1 MNINYQKLF
10 NHINN
15 NRSRYNAEV
24 SFGTLSHY
32 FDAVRS
38 RSQMFPDLRGDF
50 FPYADIF
57 SEGRPAYWSGYFTT
71 RPFYKALARQV
82 ETRLRGAEI
91 LFTVAS
97 NRRPAPGQFVDYG
110 KLVKARRWLA
120 LFQHHDAITGT
131 SKAAVETEGRS
142 SAVILADGSWK

>member
-1 MNINYQKLF
+1 
-10 NHINN
+10 
-15 NRSRYNAEV
+15 
-24 SFGTLSHY
+24 
-32 FDAVRS
+32 
-38 RSQMFPDLRGDF
+38 MFPDLRGDF

-97 NRRPAPGQFVDYG
+97 NRRPAAGQFIDYG

-131 SKAAVETEGRS
+131 SKAAVMEDYGQKLLAALAAAVEIEGRS
-142 SAVILADGSWK
+142 SAVLLADRLTD

>member
-1 MNINYQKLF
+1 
-10 NHINN
+10 
-15 NRSRYNAEV
+15 
-24 SFGTLSHY
+24 
-32 FDAVRS
+32 
-38 RSQMFPDLRGDF
+38 MFPDLRGDF

-97 NRRPAPGQFVDYG
+97 NRRPAAGQFVDYG
-110 KLVKARRWLA
+110 KLVKARRWLV
-120 LFQHHDAITGT
+120 LFEHHDAITGT

>member
-1 MNINYQKLF
+1 MISATSTAMNINYQKLF
-10 NHINN
+10 NYINN

-91 LFTVAS
+91 LHSGVKPTAS
-97 NRRPAPGQFVDYG
+97 GWSVR
-110 KLVKARRWLA
+110 
-120 LFQHHDAITGT
+120 
-131 SKAAVETEGRS
+131 
-142 SAVILADGSWK
+142 